1 MDLIAKTIGILGAVF
16 GVLFYTYRQGKQ
28 TAKSEQN
35 EKIIENVKQVKKRKS
50 KRANDSI
57 DVVKQRL
64 HSDARK

>member
-1 MDLIAKTIGILGAVF
+1 MDLIAKIIGIFGAVF

-28 TAKSEQN
+28 SERSKQN